1 MRSVVVLQPWK
12 SLHLLI
18 STKILACV
26 RMRLDSMPGSS
37 PHRIIDVKWAIPPS
51 DMYKS
56 LNFCQSGRIANVCIT
71 ASVLALSLRR
81 HSLMLCFWKWDS
93 KCHVAISVLFL
104 NFLRMS
110 FLILI
115 FFFFILIT
123 GNLIKEISDILNLS
137 CSGNYYPLM
146 QRSLMLPLLFF
157 SFIPHVLVVR
167 LFPDLNPY
175 SPKMINLKV
184 QEDPH

>member
-1 MRSVVVLQPWK
+1 
-12 SLHLLI
+12 
-18 STKILACV
+18 
-26 RMRLDSMPGSS
+26 MRLDSMPGSS

-123 GNLIKEISDILNLS
+123 GNLIKELSDILNLS

-146 QRSLMLPLLFF
+146 QRSLMLPLHFF
-157 SFIPHVLVVR
+157 FFVHSPCPCQTLPWSEPILTQNDEPEGSRGSPLVQKCMVLIDSS
-167 LFPDLNPY
+167 LGT
-175 SPKMINLKV
+175 
-184 QEDPH
+184 